1 MENEP
6 QTINGY
12 TAIYRGGGCW
22 NVNDLRGAHVRMTS
36 RGRVLLGEVVD
47 QYYRTLDP
55 VGWRL
60 RVRHFNGDPWPIDPR
75 PSSVEVLLRRTGDD

>member
-12 TAIYRGGGCW
+12 TALRRGRDFW
-22 NVNDLRGAHVRMTS
+22 DVNNLRGAHVRMPW

-55 VGWRL
+55 VGWFFK
-60 RVRHFNGDPWPIDPR
+60 VRHFNGDAWPVDPVC
-75 PSSVEVLLRRTGDD
+75 SAVEVLLRRTGDD